1 MRFSY
6 ALHAPRLDAL
16 LGALSSGNKHRTP
29 LLETATRGVQRA
41 VSRHIERMGTTRHR
55 TANSL
60 GAEPTG
66 HYERAAADVTSEVD
80 GNVGVVTIPIA
91 GISRAFHEVTIR
103 PGPGK
108 KALTIP
114 IAAESYGVRV
124 VEMQSAGWSIFRPP
138 AKGAKMTSR
147 DPRRFSEY
155 KNILMGSAGG
165 GAPVPLYAL
174 VAVVRQPQDRT
185 LLPSDEELDAA
196 AEDGVQTYLREVTR
210 A

>member
-1 MRFSY
+1 MTFSY
-6 ALHAPRLDAL
+6 ALQTPALNRLMDAL
-16 LGALSSGNKHRTP
+16 GPSMRRA
-29 LLETATRGVQRA
+29 LLEAAARGVQIA
-41 VSRHIERMGTTRHR
+41 VSGHIVAMAQTRHR
-55 TANSL
+55 SASAL

-80 GNVGVVTIPIA
+80 GDVGVVTIPIA
-91 GISRAFHEVTIR
+91 GFSRAFHDVTIR
-103 PGPGK
+103 PGAGK

-124 VEMQSAGWSIFRPP
+124 VEMQSAGWRIFRPP

-165 GAPVPLYAL
+165 GAGALPLYAL
-174 VAVVRQPQDRT
+174 VSVVRQPQDRT
-185 LLPSDEELDAA
+185 LLPSDEELGAA
-196 AEDGVQTYLREVTR
+196 AENGVRLYLQEAMRK
-210 A
+210 

>member
-1 MRFSY
+1 MTFKY
-6 ALHAPRLDAL
+6 ALHAPRIDAL
-16 LGALSSGNKHRTP
+16 LGALGRDSAHRKS
-29 LLETATRGVQRA
+29 LLETAARGVQRA

-55 TANSL
+55 TASSL

-108 KALTIP
+108 SALTIP
-114 IAAESYGVRV
+114 IAAEAYGRNV
-124 VEMQSAGWSIFRPP
+124 VEMRSSGWVVFRP
-138 AKGAKMTSR
+138 KKSRLLFGSR
-147 DPRRFSEY
+147 D
-155 KNILMGSAGG
+155 GVAG
-165 GAPVPLYAL
+165 ALPLYAL

-185 LLPSDEELDAA
+185 LLPSDEELGAA

>member
-1 MRFSY
+1 MTFTY
-6 ALHAPRLDAL
+6 ALQTPALNRLMDAL
-16 LGALSSGNKHRTP
+16 GPSMRRA
-29 LLETATRGVQRA
+29 LLEVAARGVQIA
-41 VSRHIERMGTTRHR
+41 VSGHIERLGATRHR
-55 TANSL
+55 SASAL

-91 GISRAFHEVTIR
+91 GISRAFHDVTIR
-103 PGPGK
+103 PGAGK

-155 KNILMGSAGG
+155 KNILMGSSGG
-165 GAPVPLYAL
+165 DAPVPLYAL
-174 VAVVRQPQDRT
+174 VSVVRQPQDRT
-185 LLPSDEELDAA
+185 LLPSDEELGGA
-196 AEDGVQTYLREVTR
+196 AENGVRLYLQEVMR
-210 A
+210 Q